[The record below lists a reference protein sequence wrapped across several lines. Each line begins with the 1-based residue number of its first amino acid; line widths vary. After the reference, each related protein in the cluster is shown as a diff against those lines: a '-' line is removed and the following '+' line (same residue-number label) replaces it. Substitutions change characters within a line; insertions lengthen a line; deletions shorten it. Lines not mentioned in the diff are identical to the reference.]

1 MSADN
6 ILLVIP
12 EDGEW
17 LVYEVGY
24 SELSEIPGWNEPRG
38 RARVR
43 SILKH
48 RVPYWRGASR
58 AEAEAYCNQEMDE
71 HFVEYDYAV
80 LGD

>member
-6 ILLVIP
+6 IMLVIQ

-24 SELSEIPGWNEPRG
+24 SELSEIPGWHEPRG

-43 SILKH
+43 SFLKH
-48 RVPYWRGASR
+48 HVPYWRGASR
-58 AEAEAYCNQEMDE
+58 AGAEAYCLQTMEE
-71 HFVEYDYAV
+71 YCVEYDYAV